1 MDSLKTGDLLLFNNK
16 SSGFFGFF
24 TSLIKWGTH
33 SNYSHVAMILKD
45 PYFINPALKGLYVWE
60 SSFNGTPDPQDN
72 KIKLGVQ
79 ITPLHELINEYQ
91 KTGGSIFI
99 RKVKSKCELSTND
112 IFNDNILRIIHNT
125 VYDKPYDI
133 VPKDW
138 IEAFFKYDD
147 TPQKTSRFWCS
158 ALVGFIYTRIGILN
172 ETTDWSVLTPND
184 FSLSGDSLNFTKIAE
199 LEKSEIKLI

>member
-99 RKVKSKCELSTND
+99 RKVKSARKFMIKRAQAAAL
-112 IFNDNILRIIHNT
+112 
-125 VYDKPYDI
+125 
-133 VPKDW
+133 
-138 IEAFFKYDD
+138 FF
-147 TPQKTSRFWCS
+147 
-158 ALVGFIYTRIGILN
+158 LI
-172 ETTDWSVLTPND
+172 
-184 FSLSGDSLNFTKIAE
+184 SLS
-199 LEKSEIKLI
+199 